1 MCNWLVG
8 FGSEQLKESFAL
20 IIWGSNSLQAHGHP
34 TLISVQVGAE
44 ALGHGDREQGMA
56 ALQSPNHVLPR
67 AESVPSEAHGNT
79 GTGALPVSCAGT
91 DTAKGSLP
99 SLWGKNVP
107 KSFSCSEGE
116 DLFSAA
122 LPAGWRFPRTGSD
135 FAVLGVGV
143 GKKSA
148 GTGCSDISA
157 QPYLRRDPYGTLGC
171 ETIKKKPKKITQHVG
186 QCAEDLRSGQRCL
199 QRCSHTN
206 NADCTPKTPKAR
218 PQIPH
223 LNWSW
228 LPTGVTTRLRG

>member
-107 KSFSCSEGE
+107 KSFVPNVPNTSWCWGGQEKCRDWVLRHFGTALSEK
-116 DLFSAA
+116 
-122 LPAGWRFPRTGSD
+122 GS
-135 FAVLGVGV
+135 LW
-143 GKKSA
+143 
-148 GTGCSDISA
+148 
-157 QPYLRRDPYGTLGC
+157 
-171 ETIKKKPKKITQHVG
+171 H
-186 QCAEDLRSGQRCL
+186 
-199 QRCSHTN
+199 
-206 NADCTPKTPKAR
+206 
-218 PQIPH
+218 
-223 LNWSW
+223 
-228 LPTGVTTRLRG
+228 TGV